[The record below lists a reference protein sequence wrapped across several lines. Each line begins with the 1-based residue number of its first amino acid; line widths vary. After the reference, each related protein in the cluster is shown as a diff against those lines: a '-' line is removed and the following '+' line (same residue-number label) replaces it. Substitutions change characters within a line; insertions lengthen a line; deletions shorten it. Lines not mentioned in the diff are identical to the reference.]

1 MSTAHASPAP
11 HAIVPASQVLRR
23 FRVVFGAVRHHFKQI
38 EKQVGLGGAQV
49 WALSAVRDQPGMGLG
64 DLARCMD
71 VHQSTASN
79 LVRALLEKDLIRMD
93 KSVKDKRHVHLF
105 ITDAAHMLL
114 AQVPGPF
121 EGVLPSALEKLPLAT
136 LQRLNQDLTELIAL
150 LQADETAAG
159 VPLAQL

>member
-1 MSTAHASPAP
+1 MPTAHATPAP

-64 DLARCMD
+64 DLAKCMD

-79 LVRALLEKDLIRMD
+79 LVRALVEKDLIRMD

-105 ITDAAHMLL
+105 ITEAAHTLL

-121 EGVLPSALEKLPLAT
+121 EGVLPSALEKLPPAT

-150 LQADETAAG
+150 LQADEAAAG

>member
-64 DLARCMD
+64 DLAKCMD

-79 LVRALLEKDLIRMD
+79 LVRALVEKDLIRMD

-105 ITDAAHMLL
+105 ITEAAHTLL

-121 EGVLPSALEKLPLAT
+121 EGVLPSALEKLPPAT